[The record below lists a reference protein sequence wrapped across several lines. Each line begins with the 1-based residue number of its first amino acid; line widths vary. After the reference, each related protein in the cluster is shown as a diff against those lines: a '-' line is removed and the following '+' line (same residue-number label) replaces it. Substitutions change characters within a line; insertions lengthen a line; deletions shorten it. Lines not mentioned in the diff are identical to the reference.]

1 MFCKNTLSIQIKVI
15 KKTPYLNQQ
24 FNQRSILQ
32 LQISSSHLNC
42 KYKIASWTNL
52 GIYAKF
58 WAQISAVTE

>member
-1 MFCKNTLSIQIKVI
+1 MFCKNTLSFQIKVI